1 MIPLALAEVEALAPG
16 RLERAPGAERIDG
29 VSIDSRQMRG
39 GDLFV
44 AIGGGVEFV
53 DDALAAGAAAALV
66 PEDAFGALG
75 ALGRAVRERSAAKVV
90 AVTGST
96 AKTSTKDILGALCAP
111 HARTVVAEGSQNNEI
126 GLPLTL
132 CRLEEDTEIAIV
144 EMGMRGLGQI
154 AELCEIAQPDVGIVT
169 SVGPVHLELLGTVER
184 VAQAKAELI
193 ESLPPD
199 GIAVVPAGETYL
211 EPYLARDD
219 IKVFHFGDGGDV
231 SLSYFA
237 AHDGAARIRV
247 EAFGRPLTLEF
258 SFSSRY
264 NATNALAALAAYK
277 ALGLPLGKAQK
288 GARHVQLSRLRG
300 EEVPLPGGGVLLN
313 DCYNANPLSMAA
325 ALEHLGDRAGDA
337 PEGRR
342 SRRHGRARP
351 RRTRVSPGGRRRCSE
366 GWGRRARRGR
376 PARSQLCP
384 GRARRPAHALG
395 GDRRAGARRAPLS
408 PPTRRL
414 RSRQGLAGHGSRS
427 DRRGCRRRP
436 GPSLGFRPKLWS
448 KSCSRACWRW

>member
-1 MIPLALAEVEALAPG
+1 MIPLALDEIERLAPG
-16 RLERAPGAERIDG
+16 RLRRASGAERAAG
-29 VSIDSRQMRG
+29 VTIDSRRTEP

-44 AIGGGVEFV
+44 AVGRGVDFV
-53 DDALAAGAAAALV
+53 DDALAAGAAAAFV

-75 ALGRAVRERSAAKVV
+75 ALGRAVRERSRARVV

-132 CRLEEDTEIAIV
+132 CRLEQDSEVAVV

-193 ESLPPD
+193 ESLPP
-199 GIAVVPAGETYL
+199 GGTAVVPAGEAYL
-211 EPYLARDD
+211 EPYLVRDD
-219 IKVFHFGDGGDV
+219 IAVFRFGDGGDV

-237 AHDGAARIRV
+237 AHDGSARIRV

-264 NATNALAALAAYK
+264 NATNALAALAAYH

-288 GARHVQLSRLRG
+288 GARHVHLSRLRG
-300 EEVPLPGGGVLLN
+300 EEVPLSGGGVLLN

-325 ALEHLGDRAGDA
+325 ALEHLRDRA
-337 PEGRR
+337 
-342 SRRHGRARP
+342 
-351 RRTRVSPGGRRRCSE
+351 
-366 GWGRRARRGR
+366 
-376 PARSQLCP
+376 
-384 GRARRPAHALG
+384 
-395 GDRRAGARRAPLS
+395 AGARKVAVLGDMAELGPGAPAFHREVGAAAARAGVEVLVAVGPLARNYVQGARGV
-408 PPTRRL
+408 PLTRWAPTVE
-414 RSRQGLAGHGSRS
+414 QGLAALRSVLRSGDCVLVKGSRAM
-427 DRRGCRRRP
+427 GLEVIAEAVAVVP
-436 GPSLGFRPKLWS
+436 
-448 KSCSRACWRW
+448 

>member
-1 MIPLALAEVEALAPG
+1 MIPLDLAEIEDLAPG
-16 RLERAPGAERIDG
+16 RLERSSGAERVTG
-29 VSIDSRQMRG
+29 VSIDSRRVEP

-44 AIGGGVEFV
+44 AVGGGVDFV
-53 DDALAAGAAAALV
+53 KDALEAGAAAALV

-75 ALGRAVRERSAAKVV
+75 ALGRTVRERSNAKVV

-132 CRLEEDTEIAIV
+132 CRLDETTEVAIV

-154 AELCEIAQPDVGIVT
+154 AELCEIAQPDIGIIT

-193 ESLPPD
+193 GSLPP
-199 GIAVVPAGETYL
+199 GGTAVVPAGEAYL
-211 EPYLARDD
+211 EPYLDRDD
-219 IKVFHFGDGGDV
+219 IEVARFGDGGDV

-237 AHDGAARIRV
+237 AKDEHARIRV

-258 SFSSRY
+258 SFGSRY
-264 NATNALAALAAYK
+264 NATNALAAIAAYH
-277 ALGLPLGKAQK
+277 ALGLPLGKLQK

-300 EEVPLPGGGVLLN
+300 EEVPLPKGGVLIN

-325 ALEHLGDRAGDA
+325 ALEHLQQRAGDA
-337 PEGRR
+337 RKVAVLGDMAELG
-342 SRRHGRARP
+342 
-351 RRTRVSPGGRRRCSE
+351 PG
-366 GWGRRARRGR
+366 A
-376 PARSQLCP
+376 PAYHRDV
-384 GRARRPAHALG
+384 GAGAA
-395 GDRRAGARRAPLS
+395 RAGVDVLVAVGPLARNYVQGARGVPVTRWAP
-408 PPTRRL
+408 TVE
-414 RSRQGLAGHGSRS
+414 QGLAALRSVLRPGDFVLVKGSRAM
-427 DRRGCRRRP
+427 GLEVIGEAVAVVP
-436 GPSLGFRPKLWS
+436 
-448 KSCSRACWRW
+448 AEA